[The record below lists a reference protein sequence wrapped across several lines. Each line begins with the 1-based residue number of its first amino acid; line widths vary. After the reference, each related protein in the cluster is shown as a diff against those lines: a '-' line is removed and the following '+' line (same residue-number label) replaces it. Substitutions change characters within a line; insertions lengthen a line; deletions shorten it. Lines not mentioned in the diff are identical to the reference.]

1 MPVSMVAILLS
12 SLAAILYM
20 PGIYQVIF
28 EALGVMKHSM
38 EVSLGFLMLFAA
50 AEIVLN
56 LMISIMLCM
65 PIRKISAY
73 ALMKE

>member
-1 MPVSMVAILLS
+1 MPVSVAAILLS
-12 SLAAILYM
+12 GVAAIFYM
-20 PGIYQVIF
+20 PVIYRVIF
-28 EALGVMKHSM
+28 EALGVMKNSM

-50 AEIVLN
+50 VEIVLN

-73 ALMKE
+73 ALIKE

>member
-1 MPVSMVAILLS
+1 MPV
-12 SLAAILYM
+12 
-20 PGIYQVIF
+20 IYRVIF
-28 EALGVMKHSM
+28 EALGVMKNSM

-50 AEIVLN
+50 VEIVLN

-73 ALMKE
+73 ALIKE